1 MALTTAS
8 FYNYLHVKNFS
19 CPSVLWTPQR
29 CTILWQVKDMLFGKS
44 VAFLIKQ
51 SESHG
56 AVNFLGL
63 PQTSLRKKDLYLGF
77 MKKSAVL
84 TYLNIL
90 YALDIK
96 SNFLMR
102 VRVDLINLQLMIE
115 ANLINRQT
123 LNNTLNLITDDIFN
137 YSKANCKTV

>member
-1 MALTTAS
+1 
-8 FYNYLHVKNFS
+8 
-19 CPSVLWTPQR
+19 
-29 CTILWQVKDMLFGKS
+29 MLFGKS

-56 AVNFLGL
+56 AVNLLGL